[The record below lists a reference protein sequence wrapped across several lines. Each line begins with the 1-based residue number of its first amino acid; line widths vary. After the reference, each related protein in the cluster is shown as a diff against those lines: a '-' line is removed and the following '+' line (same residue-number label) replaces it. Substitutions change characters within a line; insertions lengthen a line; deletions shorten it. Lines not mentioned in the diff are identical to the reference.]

1 MPVIDESTMTYAE
14 ACRYFPGG
22 VNSPIRACL
31 PVRIVP
37 PIVSSAC
44 RDIFIDSFGNNF
56 IDFCGSWGSL
66 IHGHSHPKILDA
78 ICNAASHG
86 TSYGLTSENE
96 ISLASTLFSC
106 LDLEDYK
113 LRFVSSGTEATM
125 TAVRLACG
133 VTKCSII
140 VKFLGCYHGH
150 ADVLLKGISVDENNL
165 QNVAHIVDT
174 YFAGQPCLPLTLIL
188 PYNDVMIFEEVMH
201 QIGERV
207 ACVIFEPICINMG
220 VILPK
225 HGFIES
231 ILAMCR
237 RYSALS
243 IMDEVVTGFRM
254 GIRGMRSIMDVTADI
269 TVYGKILGGGM
280 PVAALLAHQN
290 IMDHLLPLGTVF
302 QAGTLS
308 GNPVAMAAGKAS
320 IELCCEPNFYSKL
333 ENLTEGFL
341 SPIEEIIRSK
351 GFPVS
356 LVRSGSMF
364 SFFFRDTPPANL
376 SEVQQ
381 CDQERFGL
389 FYRQAFSL
397 GVYLSPA
404 STEASFISSVHSRE
418 NLAYTQNVLI
428 DSLVKSFDNV

>member
-1 MPVIDESTMTYAE
+1 MPVIDETTMTYAD

-22 VNSPIRACL
+22 VNSPIRACI
-31 PVRIVP
+31 PVGIVP
-37 PIVSSAC
+37 PIVSSASG
-44 RDIFIDSFGNNF
+44 DVFIDSFGKNF

-78 ICNAASHG
+78 ICTVASQG

-106 LDLEDYK
+106 LKLQDHK

-125 TAVRLACG
+125 TSVRLACG
-133 VTKCSII
+133 ATKRSVII
-140 VKFLGCYHGH
+140 KFLGCYHGH
-150 ADVLLKGISVDENNL
+150 ADILLKGISIDESNL
-165 QNVAHIVDT
+165 MEVSLIVDR
-174 YFAGQPCLPLTLIL
+174 YFSSNPCLPLTLIL
-188 PYNDVMIFEEVMH
+188 PYNDVKVFEEVMQ

-207 ACVIFEPICINMG
+207 ACVIFEPIAINMG
-220 VILPK
+220 VILP
-225 HGFIES
+225 ES
-231 ILAMCR
+231 GWVENIINTSR

-254 GIRGMRSIMDVTADI
+254 GIRGMRSIIDAIPDI

-290 IMDHLLPLGTVF
+290 IMDHLMPLGTVF

-308 GNPVAMAAGKAS
+308 GNPIAMAAGKAS
-320 IELCCEPNFYSKL
+320 IELCQEIDFYPKL
-333 ENLTEGFL
+333 ENLTEEFL
-341 SPIEEIIRSK
+341 SPIEDTIRSK
-351 GFPVS
+351 GFPVV
-356 LVRSGSMF
+356 LVKAGSMF
-364 SFFFRDTPPANL
+364 SLFFREVPPKNL
-376 SEVQQ
+376 YDVQQ
-381 CDQERFGL
+381 CDQKTFGV
-389 FYRQAFSL
+389 FYRHAFSR

-404 STEASFISSVHSRE
+404 SMEASFISAVHSKE

-428 DSLVKSFDNV
+428 DSLIKTFESI